1 MKSLLA
7 ILTAVVFVGVLVLM
21 PIKAEAVGALTVC
34 GLFSIPVAVLL
45 LRSKVERDFLLQ
57 VFVTALLVRVIVG
70 TVINYFQLQDFFGGD
85 AIQYDYY
92 GFALV
97 KAWDGDQYYQ
107 TSVNTFFGEYG
118 QSAWGMVYMVGAIYK
133 IIGRNM
139 LAIQFTNAVLGAATA
154 PAVFF
159 IAHTLFQNR
168 RVARLAALLVAFFPS
183 LVLWSS
189 QGLKDGPIVLLLLL
203 AILLTLRLGEK
214 LSLRN
219 AAILCFVLATLIS
232 FRFYLFYMMTTAVLG
247 AFIIGTREFTLSSF
261 IRQLL
266 VVIGIGLALTYMG
279 VLQRARQQAGYFG
292 DLRVAELSR
301 QDQSRAQ
308 SGFGQDVDVSTP
320 EGAIRAVPVGI
331 VYLLF
336 APFPWEV
343 RSLRQSITL
352 PEMLVW
358 WACFPLLVLGLWF
371 TIRHKLRQAFVILV
385 FTTMLT
391 LGYSIFQGNVGT
403 AYRQRAQLLVFYFI
417 FIAVGYVLIREKREE
432 KKQQADAMRQ
442 QPEERPRDRRF
453 PINTGS
459 PAKAN

>member
-7 ILTAVVFVGVLVLM
+7 VVTLIVFVGVLVVI
-21 PIKAEAVGALTVC
+21 PVKAEAMGALTVC
-34 GLFSIPVAVLL
+34 GLFSIPVVVLL
-45 LRSKVERDFLLQ
+45 MRSKVEREFLLQ
-57 VFVTALLVRVIVG
+57 AFVAALLVRVIVG
-70 TVINYFQLQDFFGGD
+70 TIINFLHLQEFFGGD
-85 AIQYDYY
+85 AITYDFF

-97 KAWDGDQYYQ
+97 KAWAGDRYFQS
-107 TSVNTFFGEYG
+107 TVDAFFGEYG

-133 IIGRNM
+133 VIGRNM
-139 LAIQFTNAVLGAATA
+139 LAIQFTNAVFGAATA
-154 PAVFF
+154 PVVFS
-159 IAHTLFQNR
+159 IAHSLFQNR

-189 QGLKDGPIVLLLLL
+189 QGLKDGPIVFLLVL
-203 AILLTLRLGEK
+203 ATLLTLQLGEK
-214 LSLRN
+214 FSLKN
-219 AAILCFVLATLIS
+219 SIILCLILSTLIS
-232 FRFYLFYMMTTAVLG
+232 FRFYLFYMMTAAVLG

-266 VVIGIGLALTYMG
+266 VVVGIGLALTYMG
-279 VLQRARQQAGYFG
+279 VLQRAEQQAGYFG
-292 DLRVAELSR
+292 DLRVIER
-301 QDQSRAQ
+301 GRVDQSRAQ

-320 EGAIRAVPVGI
+320 EGAIRAVPLGI
-331 VYLLF
+331 TYLLF

-343 RSLRQSITL
+343 QSLRQSITL
-352 PEMLVW
+352 PEMLLW

-391 LGYSIFQGNVGT
+391 LAYSIFQGNVGT

-417 FIAVGYVLIREKREE
+417 FVAVGYVLIRERREE
-432 KKQQADAMRQ
+432 KKQQADSVRQ
-442 QPEERPRDRRF
+442 HPEDRPRDRRL
-453 PINTGS
+453 PIGAAS